1 MSIISK
7 TYRVKGLDCADE
19 ERLLVNRFNTVK
31 GIKEFKVNITSQSIS
46 VAYDP
51 DFLNE
56 KQIISNVASTGMS
69 VIAASAVKGK
79 PWYKQKRSVFLFIN
93 ITLAALGFAFEK
105 GFHNEV
111 IAKTL
116 YAIAILIGG
125 YYPARNAIMA
135 LRSFTLNINTLL
147 VVAAIG
153 AIFLNLWEEAAV
165 LVAIFSLGE
174 VLEAIAVDKARGSI
188 RALMDLTPPTALL
201 VLGSETREVPVEQ
214 LRIGDIIQIRP
225 GDKIPMD
232 GEVVLGTSAV
242 DQSSIT
248 GEAIP
253 VAKAVGDS
261 IFAGTFNQRG
271 SLEVRVT
278 KLSSDTTIAKI
289 IHSVEEAQNKK
300 SSYQN
305 FGERFGRVFTPLMFA
320 LAILVVIIP
329 PVFFDEPF
337 REWLYKGLVLLVVS
351 CSCGLVLS
359 VPVAMIAAIGNASKN
374 GILVKGGIYLEA
386 ISRIKAI
393 AFDKTGTL
401 TQGKPVVT
409 HVQTLAAV
417 PEMELLQIMASIEAR
432 SEHPLAAAI
441 LSYTSEKGITPK
453 PVSNFEAI
461 TGLGAKATFDNKTY
475 YIGSP
480 GLFRNISLDIT
491 SVSGTV
497 SNLQTLGNTVMLI
510 SSEQEVI
517 GLIAVADKVRPEAR
531 EVLNRLKKL
540 GVRHLIMLT
549 GDNYRTAEAISK
561 ETGLKTFEA
570 ELLPDDKVQAIQEL
584 RRKYGKVAM
593 VGDGV
598 NDAPSLALADVGI
611 AMGGIGTDVALETG
625 DIVLM
630 GDDLKKLPSAILLGK
645 KSISNVKQNIIA
657 SLAVVAFLIIA
668 AISGYINLYSGIV
681 LNELSALIVIA
692 NGLRLYSIKI

>member
-1 MSIISK
+1 M
-7 TYRVKGLDCADE
+7 
-19 ERLLVNRFNTVK
+19 
-31 GIKEFKVNITSQSIS
+31 
-46 VAYDP
+46 
-51 DFLNE
+51 NE

-69 VIAASAVKGK
+69 VIAASSDKEK
-79 PWYKQKRSVFLFIN
+79 PWYKQKRSIFLFIN

-116 YAIAILIGG
+116 YALAILIGG
-125 YYPARNAIMA
+125 YYPARNALIA
-135 LRSFTLNINTLL
+135 FWSFTLNINTLL
-147 VVAAIG
+147 VVAALG

-188 RALMDLTPPTALL
+188 RALMDLTPPVAML
-201 VLGSETREVPVEQ
+201 VSGLETREVPVEQ
-214 LRIGDIIQIRP
+214 LKIGDIILIKP

-232 GEVVLGTSAV
+232 GEVVSGTSAV

-253 VAKAVGDS
+253 VAKSVGDS

-271 SLEVRVT
+271 ALEIRVT

-320 LAILVVIIP
+320 LAILVVVIP
-329 PVFFDEPF
+329 PIFFDEPF
-337 REWLYKGLVLLVVS
+337 REWLYKGLILLVVS

-359 VPVAMIAAIGNASKN
+359 VPVTVIAAIGNASKN

-386 ISRIKAI
+386 ISRIQAI

-401 TQGKPVVT
+401 TQGKPVIT
-409 HVQTLAAV
+409 HIQTLAV
-417 PEMELLQIMASIEAR
+417 MPEMELLQIIASIEAK
-432 SEHPLAAAI
+432 SEHPLATAI
-441 LSYTSEKGITPK
+441 LTYTSERGIMPQ
-453 PVSNFEAI
+453 PVSDFEAL
-461 TGLGAKATFDNKTY
+461 TGLGAKAAFDNKTY

-480 GLFRNISLDIT
+480 GLFRNINLDIT
-491 SVSGTV
+491 SVSDTV
-497 SNLQTLGNTVMLI
+497 SNLQNSGNTVMLI
-510 SSEQEVI
+510 SSEHEVI

-531 EVLNRLKKL
+531 ETLNRLEKL

-549 GDNYRTAEAISK
+549 GDNHRTAKAISK
-561 ETGLKTFEA
+561 EIGLKEFQA
-570 ELLPDDKVQAIQEL
+570 ELLPDDKVTSIQEL
-584 RRKYGKVAM
+584 QRKYGKVAM

-598 NDAPSLALADVGI
+598 NDAPSLALADAGI

-630 GDDLKKLPSAILLGK
+630 GDGLKKLPSAILLGRK
-645 KSISNVKQNIIA
+645 TISNVKQNIIA
-657 SLAVVAFLIIA
+657 SLVVVVFLIIG
-668 AISGYINLYSGIV
+668 AIAGYINLYSGIV

-692 NGLRLYSIKI
+692 NGLRLYRIKI

>member
-480 GLFRNISLDIT
+480 GLFKNGNLDIT
-491 SVSGTV
+491 SISDTV

>member
-1 MSIISK
+1 MSIVSK

-19 ERLLVNRFNTVK
+19 ERLLMNRFNTVK

-69 VIAASAVKGK
+69 VIAASAVKEK

-105 GFHNEV
+105 GFHNGV

-116 YAIAILIGG
+116 YAIAIFIGG

-201 VLGSETREVPVEQ
+201 VIGSESREVPVEQ
-214 LRIGDIIQIRP
+214 LRIGDIIQIKP
-225 GDKIPMD
+225 GDKVPMD

-253 VAKAVGDS
+253 VAKSVGDS

-271 SLEVRVT
+271 SLEVIVT

-320 LAILVVIIP
+320 LAIMVAVIP
-329 PVFFDEPF
+329 PIFFDEPF
-337 REWLYKGLVLLVVS
+337 REWLYKGLILLVVS

-417 PEMELLQIMASIEAR
+417 PEKELLQIVASIEAR

-441 LSYTSEKGITPK
+441 LAYSNEKGITPK
-453 PVSNFEAI
+453 PVFDFEAI
-461 TGLGAKATFDNKTY
+461 TGLGAKAVFDNKTY

-480 GLFRNISLDIT
+480 GLFRNINLDIS
-491 SVSGTV
+491 SVSDAV
-497 SNLQTLGNTVMLI
+497 SNLQASGNTVMLI
-510 SSEQEVI
+510 TSDHEAI

-531 EVLNRLKKL
+531 EILNRLEKL
-540 GVRHLIMLT
+540 GVSHLIMLT
-549 GDNYRTAEAISK
+549 GDNHRTAEAISK
-561 ETGLKTFEA
+561 ETGLKEFQA

-584 RRKYGKVAM
+584 QRKYGKVAM

-657 SLAVVAFLIIA
+657 SLAVVFILIIA
-668 AISGYINLYSGIV
+668 AILGYINLYSGIV
-681 LNELSALIVIA
+681 LNELSALVVIA